1 MGLDLKSGRPRTVD
15 PNTTVSKFTDVDEP
29 TRDSRFNMLSH
40 APGGVSS
47 CSLGDWLKL
56 ELNSDLHVMRLRGHS
71 LDLYARNYMED
82 EIQRCR
88 GMSRY
93 DQIYRVQLAHP
104 PTVFHENSQNTF
116 PWLRHWEIHVRVE
129 HLQSWNLRGCSFW
142 MIGSTIGKVTIDMG
156 ALISGKIMGSW
167 SSRGQMALLNC

>member
-71 LDLYARNYMED
+71 LDLYARKYMED

-88 GMSRY
+88 GMSRC
-93 DQIYRVQLAHP
+93 DRIYRVQLGHP
-104 PTVFHENSQNTF
+104 PTNCVPWEQPEHIPLIKALRNTCERGAPAILKS
-116 PWLRHWEIHVRVE
+116 PWL
-129 HLQSWNLRGCSFW
+129 LF
-142 MIGSTIGKVTIDMG
+142 
-156 ALISGKIMGSW
+156 
-167 SSRGQMALLNC
+167 LNDRFDYREGHYWYGRPDFRENHGILKQQRTNGIT